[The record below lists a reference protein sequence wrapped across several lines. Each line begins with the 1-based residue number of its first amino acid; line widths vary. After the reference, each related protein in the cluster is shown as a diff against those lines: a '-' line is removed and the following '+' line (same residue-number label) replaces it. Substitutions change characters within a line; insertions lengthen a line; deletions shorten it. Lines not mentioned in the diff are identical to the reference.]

1 MTMNE
6 LQVVNASDNTE
17 IIFNELSSTQQLE
30 IQLDIIDES
39 IRRRDLA
46 RLTEMDIVPI
56 VGLPSLE
63 EDIIGNVRLYKITEM
78 VYEKGES
85 VTDKFT
91 TVFNTLS
98 TYRASVFI
106 IVDSN
111 GLKTDF
117 YLGVRSNGDDRSTVT
132 LGDTLKNTLIGHFPG
147 VKIDNLNSLKFVYLQ
162 I

>member
-1 MTMNE
+1 MND
-6 LQVVNASDNTE
+6 LKLTNANNPVDIT
-17 IIFNELSSTQQLE
+17 FNDLSPEQQLE
-30 IQLDIIDES
+30 VQLDIVDES

-46 RLTEMDIVPI
+46 RLTEMEIVPI
-56 VGLPSLE
+56 TNLPPLE
-63 EDIIGNVRLYKITEM
+63 EDVISNVRLYKITEM

-98 TYRASVFI
+98 TYKASVFI

-111 GLKTDF
+111 GIKTDF

-132 LGDTLKNTLIGHFPG
+132 WVIL
-147 VKIDNLNSLKFVYLQ
+147 
-162 I
+162 